1 MTDLPTLDI
10 DKVCVSYDT
19 VNDVI
24 SDISIQTMPG
34 EFYGLIGL
42 NGAGKTTLI
51 TSLLYAKKHI
61 FPVGMIMSGTEDSN
75 GHYRKM
81 FPSTFVYNKL
91 VEDQV
96 ENREACTVNRKWNK
110 AVKSRSTARPSN
122 NAKKF
127 MRKPC

>member
-42 NGAGKTTLI
+42 NGAG
-51 TSLLYAKKHI
+51 
-61 FPVGMIMSGTEDSN
+61 
-75 GHYRKM
+75 
-81 FPSTFVYNKL
+81 
-91 VEDQV
+91 
-96 ENREACTVNRKWNK
+96 
-110 AVKSRSTARPSN
+110 
-122 NAKKF
+122 
-127 MRKPC
+127 